1 MNRAAVWCVL
11 LVLVALHHDFWFWD
25 DPSLVAGWL
34 PIGLVWHLGLSIA
47 AVAFWAFV
55 VKAAWPRSLETTA
68 AAGTAATADGE
79 SEVAQ

>member
-25 DPSLVAGWL
+25 DPSLVGDWV

-47 AVAFWAFV
+47 AVLFWAFV
-55 VKAAWPRSLETTA
+55 VKTVWPRNLE
-68 AAGTAATADGE
+68 ATAGADAGAQNEGE
-79 SEVAQ
+79 VPQ